1 MLQEVKTLLYKEFI
15 LEWRQR
21 TTLNAMLLYLG
32 STVMVCFLSLGVR
45 SGALQPQLWNAL
57 LWIILL
63 FGAVSAIAKS
73 FMQEPDGRLLYL
85 YTLASPQSIIIAKMA
100 YNVVL
105 MLLLSA
111 CSLLFYSIVLGNPV
125 QDMAYFSLAL
135 ALGAISFSATFTLLS
150 AIAQK
155 ANNNGTLVP
164 VLGFPIILPTLL
176 MSIKLAKNAM
186 DGLDRSQSSNELLT
200 LVAIDAIIITVSLL
214 LFPYVWRS

>member
-1 MLQEVKTLLYKEFI
+1 MLHEVKSLLYKEFL

-32 STVMVCFLSLGVR
+32 STIMVCYLSLGLKG
-45 SGALQPQLWNAL
+45 SSLQAPLWNAL

-63 FGAVSAIAKS
+63 FAAVSAIAKS

-85 YTLASPQSIIIAKMA
+85 YTLASPQSIIVAKMV
-100 YNVVL
+100 YNTAL
-105 MLLLSA
+105 MLLLSGSA
-111 CSLLFYSIVLGNPV
+111 LLFYSLVLGNPV
-125 QDMAYFSLAL
+125 QDLGLFSLAI

-155 ANNNGTLVP
+155 AGNNGTLVP

-186 DGLDRSQSSNELLT
+186 DGLNRSQSSQE
-200 LVAIDAIIITVSLL
+200 IITLLAINAIVISVSLL